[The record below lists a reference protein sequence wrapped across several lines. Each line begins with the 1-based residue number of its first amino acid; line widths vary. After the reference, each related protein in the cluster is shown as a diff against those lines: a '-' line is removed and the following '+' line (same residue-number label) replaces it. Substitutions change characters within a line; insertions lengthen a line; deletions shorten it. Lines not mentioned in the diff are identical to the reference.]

1 MTKKQIKP
9 AVDEAL
15 YDEFK
20 KDVRRV
26 YGKVHGNMSKA
37 IEDAIT
43 VYMRVGLDPDYHP
56 PTTPDDTSGPEGGSS
71 SHPKNQDQ
79 INEFC
84 KDFKERFYGY
94 NRVHTQELTNF
105 IMSETSARSET
116 TIKKWRNRLRNEKLI
131 YYTTD
136 GWWSIKAV
144 DDQQYQT
151 TFSPLDEI
159 YSHLT
164 LGQRVSFKVIQD
176 LTHGSDKAT
185 KSVIA
190 DLEHAGKLK
199 FLGPGFWRVTAPGDN
214 LDSFDS
220 SVSSDDD
227 Y

>member
-9 AVDEAL
+9 KVDEVL
-15 YDEFK
+15 YEEFK

-43 VYMRVGLDPDYHP
+43 VYMRVGLDPNYQP
-56 PTTPDDTSGPEGGSS
+56 PTTSQGTSGPEGGSS

-79 INEFC
+79 IDKFC
-84 KDFKERFYGY
+84 SDFKERFYGY
-94 NRVHTQELTNF
+94 NRVHTQELTSF
-105 IMSETSARSET
+105 IMSETGARSET

-136 GWWSIKAV
+136 GWWSIKASE
-144 DDQQYQT
+144 DNYQT

-176 LTHGSDKAT
+176 LNHGSEKAT
-185 KSVIA
+185 KSIIA
-190 DLEHAGKLK
+190 DLEKEGKLK
-199 FLGPGFWRVTAPGDN
+199 FLGPGFWRVTDPKDS
-214 LDSFDS
+214 LDTFDS
-220 SVSSDDD
+220 PVSSDND